1 MKIFKYKV
9 FVLNAWLDA
18 DFLDVQSLIIKLCAL
33 CIQFVEKFKEKYF
46 VFQNFVQIRFL
57 KKKIESVFKIF
68 LAVVSKK
75 STFLRWFDV

>member
-57 KKKIESVFKIF
+57 KKKSNRYLKYFWLLFQKNQRF
-68 LAVVSKK
+68 
-75 STFLRWFDV
+75 